1 MKSPEQIL
9 RSVQFQQFKKSFLQ
23 IHGLPFPEILS
34 PKTLTQFLNYCSA
47 KRERIFTPLVS
58 LKAFLLQVLS
68 EDGSC
73 KHAVARVLVE
83 RLQKG
88 ATPNTVNTGP
98 YCKAR
103 LRLPL
108 APLKKMATEIGQE
121 LREHLP
127 AQWSWKGHRL
137 VIVDG
142 TTVIMPDTQMNQE
155 IFPQQN
161 NQKPGLGFPIA
172 RIVVLTSMDAG
183 TIIDYVIA
191 PFQGK
196 GTGETSLFSQM
207 FDSLNPG
214 DILMADRYY
223 CTYAIISILNLK
235 GVHVLFQN
243 HAQRK
248 PDFSCGQKLGVKD
261 HLIEWKKPQ
270 RRPVWLS
277 DSQYKD
283 LPDILQVRELSVNGI
298 NYTTT
303 LIDVK
308 KYNRKEL
315 AELYRARWTV
325 ELDLRTIKT
334 HMGMEMLRCK
344 SPDMV
349 KKEIAVHFLAYN
361 LIRVNLARAAKQ
373 FGKTPRQLSF
383 KSAMQLLTQ
392 ASMTLINLPIKS
404 LNVFSL
410 ALLKAMTSTP
420 IGHQKRKSQPRA
432 IKRRP
437 KPFPL
442 LTIPRNNAC
451 QLIDL

>member
-9 RSVQFQQFKKSFLQ
+9 HSFQFQQFKKSFLQ
-23 IHGLPFPEILS
+23 IRGLPFPEILS
-34 PKTLTQFLNYCSA
+34 PKTLTQFLECCRA
-47 KRERIFTPLVS
+47 KRERIFTPLVI

-83 RLQKG
+83 RLQTG

-108 APLKKMATEIGQE
+108 TPLKELATEIGQE
-121 LREHLP
+121 LCKRLP
-127 AQWSWKGHRL
+127 SQWNWKGHRL

-142 TTVIMPDTQMNQE
+142 TTVLMPDTQVNQGR
-155 IFPQQN
+155 FPQQS

-172 RIVVLTSMDAG
+172 RIVVLTSLGAG
-183 TIIDYVIA
+183 TIIDYVIG
-191 PFQGK
+191 PYQGK

-214 DILMADRYY
+214 DLLMADRYY
-223 CTYAIISILNLK
+223 CTYAIITMLELK
-235 GVHVLFQN
+235 GVRVLFQN

-248 PDFSCGQKLGVKD
+248 PDFSCGQKLGTKD

-270 RRPVWLS
+270 KKPVWLS

-283 LPDILQVRELSVNGI
+283 LPDVLQVRELSVNGI
-298 NYTTT
+298 NYITT
-303 LIDVK
+303 LFDVK

-315 AELYRARWTV
+315 AELYRERWTV

-334 HMGMEMLRCK
+334 NMSMEMLRCK

-349 KKEIAVHFLAYN
+349 EKEIAVHFLAYN
-361 LIRVNLARAAKQ
+361 LIRANLARAAKQ
-373 FGKTPRQLSF
+373 FGKIPRQLSF
-383 KSAMQLLTQ
+383 KSAVQLLTQ
-392 ASMTLINLPIKS
+392 ASMTLINLSIKS
-404 LNVFSL
+404 LNLFSL
-410 ALLKAMTSTP
+410 ALLKAMASTP
-420 IGHQKRKSQPRA
+420 IGYQKRKNQPRA

-442 LTIPRNNAC
+442 LTIPRYNAC
-451 QLIDL
+451 QLINL

>member
-23 IHGLPFPEILS
+23 IRGLPFPEILS
-34 PKTLTQFLNYCSA
+34 PKTLTQFLKCCSA
-47 KRERIFTPLVS
+47 KRERIFTPLVI

-73 KHAVARVLVE
+73 KHTVARVLVE

-108 APLKKMATEIGQE
+108 TSLKKLATEIGQE

-127 AQWSWKGHRL
+127 AQWNWKGHRL

-142 TTVIMPDTQMNQE
+142 TTVIMPDTQVNQE
-155 IFPQQN
+155 CFPQQN

-191 PFQGK
+191 PYQGK

-223 CTYAIISILNLK
+223 CTYAIITMLKLK

-248 PDFSCGQKLGVKD
+248 PDFSCGQKLGGKD
-261 HLIEWKKPQ
+261 HLIEWEKPQ

-325 ELDLRTIKT
+325 ELDIRTIKT

-361 LIRVNLARAAKQ
+361 LIRANLARAAKQ
-373 FGKTPRQLSF
+373 FGKIPRQLSF

-392 ASMTLINLPIKS
+392 ASMTLINLSIKS

-410 ALLKAMTSTP
+410 ALLRAMASTP
-420 IGHQKRKSQPRA
+420 IDHQKRQNQPRA

-442 LTIPRNNAC
+442 LTMPRNNAC

>member
-9 RSVQFQQFKKSFLQ
+9 HSFQFQQFKKSFLQ
-23 IHGLPFPEILS
+23 IRGLPFPEILS
-34 PKTLTQFLNYCSA
+34 PKTLTQFLECCRA
-47 KRERIFTPLVS
+47 KRERIFTPLVI

-83 RLQKG
+83 RLQIG

-108 APLKKMATEIGQE
+108 TPLKELATEIGQE
-121 LREHLP
+121 LCKRLP
-127 AQWSWKGHRL
+127 SQWNWKGHRL

-142 TTVIMPDTQMNQE
+142 TTVLMPDTQVNQGR
-155 IFPQQN
+155 FPQQS

-172 RIVVLTSMDAG
+172 RIVVLTSLGAG
-183 TIIDYVIA
+183 TIIDYVIG
-191 PFQGK
+191 PYQGK

-214 DILMADRYY
+214 DLLMADRYY
-223 CTYAIISILNLK
+223 CTYAIITMLELK
-235 GVHVLFQN
+235 GVRVLFQN

-248 PDFSCGQKLGVKD
+248 PDFSCGQKLGTKD

-270 RRPVWLS
+270 KKPVWLS

-283 LPDILQVRELSVNGI
+283 LPDVLQVRELSVNGI
-298 NYTTT
+298 NYITT
-303 LIDVK
+303 LFDVK

-315 AELYRARWTV
+315 AELYRERWTV
-325 ELDLRTIKT
+325 ELNLRTIKT
-334 HMGMEMLRCK
+334 NMSMEMLRCK

-349 KKEIAVHFLAYN
+349 EKEIAVHFLAYN
-361 LIRVNLARAAKQ
+361 LIRANLARAAKQ
-373 FGKTPRQLSF
+373 FGKIPRQLSF
-383 KSAMQLLTQ
+383 KSAVQLLTQ
-392 ASMTLINLPIKS
+392 ASMTLINLSIKS
-404 LNVFSL
+404 LNLFSL
-410 ALLKAMTSTP
+410 ALLKAMASTP
-420 IGHQKRKSQPRA
+420 IGYQKRKNQPRA

-442 LTIPRNNAC
+442 LTIPRYNAC
-451 QLIDL
+451 QLINL